1 MITLSG
7 TFKACEPG
15 DQTKSMITLSGTFKA
30 CESGDQ
36 TKSMITLSG
45 TFKACV
51 GPQAFTT
58 ENTMVDGEEGQADR
72 GPVLAL
78 GRWTRS

>member
-1 MITLSG
+1 
-7 TFKACEPG
+7 
-15 DQTKSMITLSGTFKA
+15 
-30 CESGDQ
+30 
-36 TKSMITLSG
+36 MITLSG

-58 ENTMVDGEEGQADR
+58 ENTKVDEEEGQADR